1 MNRYQ
6 EGYFSRQTTLL
17 LALLGLVLAFAVPKF
32 GDLTVKNKLVEAHQV
47 ASASKLRLVEFYM
60 LSGRFPST
68 EIELKSVS
76 GTKYRQPQFVDSV
89 EVISEDQ
96 DNDLVVR
103 VYLKAGVIGNESSDR
118 AYIYLAGNRA
128 EDPSLGLEW
137 HCGSS
142 GVDTDLLPSNC
153 SS

>member
-32 GDLTVKNKLVEAHQV
+32 GGLTVKNKLVEAHQV

-76 GTKYRQPQFVDSV
+76 GTQYRQPHFVDSV

-96 DNDLVVR
+96 DNDVVVR
-103 VYLKAGVIGNESSDR
+103 VYLKASVIGNESGDL

-137 HCGSS
+137 RCGSS
-142 GVDTDLLPSNC
+142 GVDADLLPSSC